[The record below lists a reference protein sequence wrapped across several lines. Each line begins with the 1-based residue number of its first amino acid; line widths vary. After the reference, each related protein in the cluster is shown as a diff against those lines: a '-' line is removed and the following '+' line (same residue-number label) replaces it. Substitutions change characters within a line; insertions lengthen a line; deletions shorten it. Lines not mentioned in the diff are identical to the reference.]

1 MQENAKHTGVPC
13 DFVSV
18 VPVCELQPQ
27 APRRPILRR
36 DPSSSILHRILE
48 RHAPAFWAACEQR
61 GRHYPPFV
69 QRQLSSFARCGDPA
83 HGFARIY
90 CPHCRR
96 EEFLAFSCKVR
107 QLCPCCCARRMN
119 AQAAHL
125 VDHVLPAVPLRQWV
139 LTVPFEIRAL
149 LAFDPKL
156 LSLLRRI
163 YVQETL
169 RFFEAQLASTGV
181 HQPRGG
187 AVNFAHRVDGALR
200 INPHFHTLV
209 LDGAYDNATR
219 PQFHELSQLSLS
231 DLESIL
237 SRIIARFV
245 RALRRRGLL
254 PASGDSNQ
262 DIEIPEELAQLAAS
276 VSAAVQQG
284 SALGQ
289 GGEWIT
295 ELGKAE
301 ASDFKIDSEHHSV
314 RLHGFSLYASPS
326 VAACATASR
335 ERLARYIARPPIAE
349 SRLSVMADGYILLRL
364 KRRFRNGIHSVRLHP
379 FAFIERLCTMLP
391 RPRRHELT
399 YHGVLASGSQR
410 RPQVIPKPTPRSR
423 ESDLPPRCRA
433 SQGCTKIAKSVP
445 APRESKKPGAR
456 SNPYIHWPTLMQ
468 RCFDIDVLLCP
479 HCLGRRRII
488 AFLEDPVVVHQILS
502 HCGLLESGS
511 DPPLPVPAELF

>member
-1 MQENAKHTGVPC
+1 LNIDGLHAR
-13 DFVSV
+13 FRF
-18 VPVCELQPQ
+18 
-27 APRRPILRR
+27 APKRRR
-36 DPSSSILHRILE
+36 DASFFPSSLPSHNRNCE
-48 RHAPAFWAACEQR
+48 TAFLNDAAQ
-61 GRHYPPFV
+61 V
-69 QRQLSSFARCGDPA
+69 
-83 HGFARIY
+83 
-90 CPHCRR
+90 
-96 EEFLAFSCKVR
+96 
-107 QLCPCCCARRMN
+107 
-119 AQAAHL
+119 
-125 VDHVLPAVPLRQWV
+125 
-139 LTVPFEIRAL
+139 
-149 LAFDPKL
+149 
-156 LSLLRRI
+156 
-163 YVQETL
+163 
-169 RFFEAQLASTGV
+169 ASEVAG
-181 HQPRGG
+181 
-187 AVNFAHRVDGALR
+187 
-200 INPHFHTLV
+200 I
-209 LDGAYDNATR
+209 
-219 PQFHELSQLSLS
+219 
-231 DLESIL
+231 ESIL

-254 PASGDSNQ
+254 PTSGDSNQ

-433 SQGCTKIAKSVP
+433 SQGCTKTAKSVP

-502 HCGLLESGS
+502 HCGLLETGS

>member
-48 RHAPAFWAACEQR
+48 RHAPAFWATCEQR

-69 QRQLSSFARCGDPA
+69 QRQLSSFAGCGDPA

-90 CPHCRR
+90 CPHCRS

-125 VDHVLPAVPLRQWV
+125 VYHVLPAVPLRQWV

-156 LSLLRRI
+156 HSLLRRI

-169 RFFEAQLASTGV
+169 RFFEAQLASSGV

-295 ELGKAE
+295 EL
-301 ASDFKIDSEHHSV
+301 
-314 RLHGFSLYASPS
+314 
-326 VAACATASR
+326 
-335 ERLARYIARPPIAE
+335 
-349 SRLSVMADGYILLRL
+349 ADR
-364 KRRFRNGIHSVRLHP
+364 
-379 FAFIERLCTMLP
+379 
-391 RPRRHELT
+391 
-399 YHGVLASGSQR
+399 
-410 RPQVIPKPTPRSR
+410 
-423 ESDLPPRCRA
+423 
-433 SQGCTKIAKSVP
+433 
-445 APRESKKPGAR
+445 
-456 SNPYIHWPTLMQ
+456 
-468 RCFDIDVLLCP
+468 
-479 HCLGRRRII
+479 
-488 AFLEDPVVVHQILS
+488 
-502 HCGLLESGS
+502 
-511 DPPLPVPAELF
+511 

>member
-1 MQENAKHTGVPC
+1 VDPI
-13 DFVSV
+13 
-18 VPVCELQPQ
+18 CELQPQ

-96 EEFLAFSCKVR
+96 EELLAFSCKVR

-125 VDHVLPAVPLRQWV
+125 VDHVLPTVPLRQWV

-169 RFFEAQLASTGV
+169 RFFEVQLASTGV
-181 HQPRGG
+181 LQPRGG

-289 GGEWIT
+289 GSEWIT

-364 KRRFRNGIHSVRLHP
+364 KRSFRNGIHSVRLHP

-399 YHGVLASGSQR
+399 YHGVLASGSRR
-410 RPQVIPKPTPRSR
+410 RPRVIPKPTPRR
-423 ESDLPPRCRA
+423 RV

-445 APRESKKPGAR
+445 APRETKKPGAR

-488 AFLEDPVVVHQILS
+488 AFLEDPLVAHQILE
-502 HCGLLESGS
+502 HCGLLNSGS
-511 DPPLPVPAELF
+511 DPPLPVPTELF

>member
-1 MQENAKHTGVPC
+1 VILEMAQSDQHGAKVTFLPERCDVRRCDQDDSQLLVAMAGHPLLRRGLGQRGCSLQQENAKHIGAPC

-18 VPVCELQPQ
+18 DPICELQPQ

-61 GRHYPPFV
+61 GRHYPPFL

-125 VDHVLPAVPLRQWV
+125 VDHVLPTVPLRQWV

-169 RFFEAQLASTGV
+169 RFFEAQIASTGV

-209 LDGAYDNATR
+209 LDGAYDNAPR

-237 SRIIARFV
+237 SRIIARS
-245 RALRRRGLL
+245 
-254 PASGDSNQ
+254 PTN
-262 DIEIPEELAQLAAS
+262 
-276 VSAAVQQG
+276 
-284 SALGQ
+284 
-289 GGEWIT
+289 
-295 ELGKAE
+295 AE
-301 ASDFKIDSEHHSV
+301 
-314 RLHGFSLYASPS
+314 
-326 VAACATASR
+326 
-335 ERLARYIARPPIAE
+335 
-349 SRLSVMADGYILLRL
+349 
-364 KRRFRNGIHSVRLHP
+364 
-379 FAFIERLCTMLP
+379 
-391 RPRRHELT
+391 
-399 YHGVLASGSQR
+399 
-410 RPQVIPKPTPRSR
+410 
-423 ESDLPPRCRA
+423 
-433 SQGCTKIAKSVP
+433 
-445 APRESKKPGAR
+445 
-456 SNPYIHWPTLMQ
+456 PTLQ
-468 RCFDIDVLLCP
+468 
-479 HCLGRRRII
+479 
-488 AFLEDPVVVHQILS
+488 
-502 HCGLLESGS
+502 
-511 DPPLPVPAELF
+511 VP

>member
-1 MQENAKHTGVPC
+1 
-13 DFVSV
+13 
-18 VPVCELQPQ
+18 
-27 APRRPILRR
+27 
-36 DPSSSILHRILE
+36 
-48 RHAPAFWAACEQR
+48 
-61 GRHYPPFV
+61 V
-69 QRQLSSFARCGDPA
+69 QRQLSSFAGCGDPA

-90 CPHCRR
+90 CPHCRS

-125 VDHVLPAVPLRQWV
+125 VYHVLPAVPLRQWV

-156 LSLLRRI
+156 HSLLRR
-163 YVQETL
+163 
-169 RFFEAQLASTGV
+169 STSRRPCV
-181 HQPRGG
+181 SSKLSS
-187 AVNFAHRVDGALR
+187 HRQACTSRAAEPSTSLTVWTAPLR

-295 ELGKAE
+295 ELAGPLKKSRGLRA
-301 ASDFKIDSEHHSV
+301 ASSTPH
-314 RLHGFSLYASPS
+314 
-326 VAACATASR
+326 
-335 ERLARYIARPPIAE
+335 
-349 SRLSVMADGYILLRL
+349 
-364 KRRFRNGIHSVRLHP
+364 RR
-379 FAFIERLCTMLP
+379 
-391 RPRRHELT
+391 
-399 YHGVLASGSQR
+399 
-410 RPQVIPKPTPRSR
+410 R
-423 ESDLPPRCRA
+423 ESSTNRQIR
-433 SQGCTKIAKSVP
+433 P
-445 APRESKKPGAR
+445 AVLDANGTP
-456 SNPYIHWPTLMQ
+456 NPQP
-468 RCFDIDVLLCP
+468 
-479 HCLGRRRII
+479 
-488 AFLEDPVVVHQILS
+488 
-502 HCGLLESGS
+502 
-511 DPPLPVPAELF
+511 

>member
-1 MQENAKHTGVPC
+1 
-13 DFVSV
+13 
-18 VPVCELQPQ
+18 
-27 APRRPILRR
+27 
-36 DPSSSILHRILE
+36 
-48 RHAPAFWAACEQR
+48 
-61 GRHYPPFV
+61 
-69 QRQLSSFARCGDPA
+69 
-83 HGFARIY
+83 
-90 CPHCRR
+90 
-96 EEFLAFSCKVR
+96 
-107 QLCPCCCARRMN
+107 
-119 AQAAHL
+119 
-125 VDHVLPAVPLRQWV
+125 
-139 LTVPFEIRAL
+139 
-149 LAFDPKL
+149 
-156 LSLLRRI
+156 
-163 YVQETL
+163 
-169 RFFEAQLASTGV
+169 
-181 HQPRGG
+181 
-187 AVNFAHRVDGALR
+187 
-200 INPHFHTLV
+200 V

-349 SRLSVMADGYILLRL
+349 SRLSVMADGYILLLL

-399 YHGVLASGSQR
+399 YHGVLASGSRR
-410 RPQVIPKPTPRSR
+410 RPRVIPKPTPRSR

-445 APRESKKPGAR
+445 APREIKKPGAR

-502 HCGLLESGS
+502 HCGLLETGS